1 LKKEGCHFTIFKNL
15 ALNGKKTPFMGV
27 YNIMNKKDK
36 DLRDLSLIVK
46 LVIGISASVSLV
58 VSIFIILLF
67 FIGSKI

>member
-1 LKKEGCHFTIFKNL
+1 
-15 ALNGKKTPFMGV
+15 MGV

>member
-1 LKKEGCHFTIFKNL
+1 
-15 ALNGKKTPFMGV
+15 
-27 YNIMNKKDK
+27 MNKKDK

-46 LVIGISASVSLV
+46 LVIGISASVSLA